1 MTLYT
6 PKRKAHRVEF
16 SGGIPVRIVAVDGIW
31 SRDCLMMDVADDGAK
46 LTLKQPVEGLDLKEF
61 FLILSATGSAYRRC
75 ELVWLN
81 GKELGVRF
89 LFPAD
94 ESTKKRSPPTS
105 SEG

>member
-61 FLILSATGSAYRRC
+61 FLILSTTGSAYRRC

-81 GKELGVRF
+81 GQQLGVRF
-89 LFPAD
+89 LYPLDKPIRKASAA
-94 ESTKKRSPPTS
+94 EVIQ
-105 SEG
+105 

>member
-1 MTLYT
+1 MTAYT
-6 PKRKAHRVEF
+6 NKRKARRVEF
-16 SGGIPVRIVAVDGIW
+16 TGGIPVRIVGVDKIW
-31 SRDCLMMDVADDGAK
+31 SRDCLMMDVAADGAK

-61 FLILSATGSAYRRC
+61 FLILSTTGLAYRRC

-94 ESTKKRSPPTS
+94 KPIRKASAAEVIQ
-105 SEG
+105 